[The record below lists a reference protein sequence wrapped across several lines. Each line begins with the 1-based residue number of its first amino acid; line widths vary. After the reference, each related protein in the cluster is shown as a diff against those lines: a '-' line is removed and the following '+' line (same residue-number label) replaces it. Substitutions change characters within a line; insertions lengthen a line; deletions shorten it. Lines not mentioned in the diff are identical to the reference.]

1 MGISAIFPHATLV
14 KLEGT
19 VSMGPW
25 CGVEAKPLDITVENS
40 AFFGQL
46 RYSTLGLERPNG
58 RLGDSTLE
66 LIVA

>member
-19 VSMGPW
+19 VLMGPW

-40 AFFGQL
+40 VFW
-46 RYSTLGLERPNG
+46 STITILNARTGEAQR
-58 RLGDSTLE
+58 
-66 LIVA
+66 